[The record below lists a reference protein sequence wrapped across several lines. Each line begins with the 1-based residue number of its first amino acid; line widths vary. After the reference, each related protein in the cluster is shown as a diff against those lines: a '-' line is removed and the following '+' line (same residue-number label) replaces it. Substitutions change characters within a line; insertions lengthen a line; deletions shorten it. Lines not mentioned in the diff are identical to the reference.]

1 MKILLQRAGPSSVT
15 VDDQVVG
22 EIDGG
27 LVLLVC
33 AEPGDTGEDA
43 GFMARKVALMR
54 IFPDDD
60 GKMNRS
66 VLDAGGAILAISQFT
81 LAAEWRKGNR
91 PGFSKAAHPDIA
103 EPLFEQFCS
112 ALRSEGLVVE
122 TGSFGADMKVALL
135 NDGPVT
141 IWMDSRN
148 PI

>member
-1 MKILLQRAGPSSVT
+1 MKVLLQRAGPSSVT
-15 VDDQVVG
+15 VDG
-22 EIDGG
+22 ATIGAIERG
-27 LVLLVC
+27 LVVLVC
-33 AEPGDTGEDA
+33 AEPGDRSEDA
-43 GFMARKVALMR
+43 IFMARKVALMR

-66 VLDAGGAILAISQFT
+66 VLDEDGAVLAISQFT

-103 EPLFEQFCS
+103 KPLFDRFCA
-112 ALRSEGLVVE
+112 ALRDEGLTVE
-122 TGSFGADMKVALL
+122 TGSFGADMKVSLL